1 MNVFLDT
8 LVEVGH
14 VQIREKHK
22 AAAEKDP
29 PAPVELSEAD
39 AKAQTAKQIADAEPF
54 LNVQQDLVMRAMHCC
69 FGDGWPCRLGGI
81 AALEALC
88 KRVPQRWLVRAAS
101 YIIKA
106 LMGVLRSLPDN
117 AAQEQEEITDV
128 LLGIVRRALS
138 LPETALDSFNAN
150 NPTPPG
156 PTETAPEAKE
166 TAMDVEQEPEEEAPT
181 GRRGKRTKRGGAQP
195 QRKRQQRQSAGE
207 ESSPPQPATAAAAEP
222 STPGDGA
229 GPREDDPINEAARRL
244 QNDLLG
250 AVVSSKS
257 NDAVRNA
264 GTKCLQM
271 LTRFTGLT
279 VGALIRNMLE
289 RQHNPDPATASG
301 SHRSTTT
308 GAGGTP
314 QPQGRQGGGDPRTPG
329 THAKNAQQTSRL
341 GSLLERKMLPL
352 RTISTQTN
360 YAHSTAFLLRTCA
373 EQLEFTPSLAT
384 FLADC
389 CTIVEQEDSQIAQS
403 TVVRGQAPKP
413 EVITKLH
420 IACMEVLVAA
430 LNWPA
435 FLTAGDVKI
444 AAHPWGQLGESSILG
459 QKLRERMAKVFI
471 SKLGSTHDKV
481 VELATTGLKLTV
493 AKNLLEKSVLHEGL
507 RPILMDLAMYQR
519 MTVQLLRHVHRLLVS
534 FSYYS
539 FSFHLGNFT

>member
-8 LVEVGH
+8 LVEVGQ
-14 VQIREKHK
+14 VQLREKHK
-22 AAAEKDP
+22 AAAEDGGGAAAQGEASADKPQQDTKHS
-29 PAPVELSEAD
+29 LSAD
-39 AKAQTAKQIADAEPF
+39 EPY

-69 FGDGWPCRLGGI
+69 YGDSWPSRLGGI

-117 AAQEQEEITDV
+117 AAQEQEEITAV
-128 LLGIVRRALS
+128 LMGIVRRALD
-138 LPETALDSFNAN
+138 LPESALEAFNAE
-150 NPTPPG
+150 PTPPVG
-156 PTETAPEAKE
+156 TKAAPSAPGSKE
-166 TAMDVEQEPEEEAPT
+166 TPMEVEQEPEEEAPA

-195 QRKRQQRQSAGE
+195 QRKRQQRQTAGE
-207 ESSPPQPATAAAAEP
+207 ESTSPPQSAAATPAEP
-222 STPGDGA
+222 STPADPLGA
-229 GPREDDPINEAARRL
+229 IVREDDPVTDAARRL

-250 AVVSSKS
+250 CVVSSKS
-257 NDAVRNA
+257 NDAVRAA
-264 GTKCLQM
+264 GRKCLQM
-271 LTRFTGLT
+271 LTHFTGLT
-279 VGALIRNMLE
+279 VGALIENMLG
-289 RQHNPDPATASG
+289 RQNPVEPAAS
-301 SHRSTTT
+301 T
-308 GAGGTP
+308 GRGPGATPSAGTP
-314 QPQGRQGGGDPRTPG
+314 QPAMPSQGRPGADPRTPS
-329 THAKNAQQTSRL
+329 TAQTKSAQQTSRL
-341 GSLLERKMLPL
+341 GSLLERRMLPL

-360 YAHSTAFLLRTCA
+360 YAHSTAFLLRTCG
-373 EQLEFTPSLAT
+373 EQLELTPSLAT

-413 EVITKLH
+413 EVIIKLH

-430 LNWPA
+430 LDWPA

-444 AAHPWGQLGESSILG
+444 IAHPWGQLGESSILG

-481 VELATTGLKLTV
+481 VELATTGLKVTV

-534 FSYYS
+534 LAF
-539 FSFHLGNFT
+539 